1 MATSV
6 PASFRG
12 GEALGAV
19 TFDVPADRG
28 KHVAM
33 QRVLASLLVSLAVF
47 ALATPSSV
55 DAKPQSRPSPRPTPT
70 VKPTPTTTPTPSP
83 TAVPTATPTP
93 SPTATPTY
101 VDGIDVSYHQGTI
114 DWSQVAASGKRFA
127 FVRATAGTLTADT
140 AYAAN
145 RSGARAA
152 GLAVGSY
159 HFANP
164 DTAPNDAASE
174 ASWFLRNAT
183 ISSGDLIPVLDF
195 ETANGLDAAS
205 LTTWAQT
212 WLSQVSTA
220 TGVRPILYTNPN
232 FWSTSMADTDWFARN
247 GYTVLWI
254 ANWTMANQPT
264 VPAGG
269 WAGNGWSFWQHSS
282 LGNVPGISGP
292 VDLDRFN
299 GSSLPTSLLVP

>member
-1 MATSV
+1 
-6 PASFRG
+6 
-12 GEALGAV
+12 
-19 TFDVPADRG
+19 
-28 KHVAM
+28 M

-47 ALATPSSV
+47 ALATPSSIE
-55 DAKPQSRPSPRPTPT
+55 AKPQPRPSSRPTPT
-70 VKPTPTTTPTPSP
+70 VKPTPTPTPTPSATP
-83 TAVPTATPTP
+83 IPTATPTP
-93 SPTATPTY
+93 SPTGSPTY
-101 VDGIDVSYHQGTI
+101 IDGVDVSYHQGAI
-114 DWSQVAASGKRFA
+114 DWSKVAASGKRFA
-127 FVRATAGTLTADT
+127 FVRATAGTLTSDT
-140 AYAAN
+140 AYPAN

-164 DTAPNDAASE
+164 DTAPNDAGNE

-195 ETANGLDAAS
+195 ETRNGLDAAS

-212 WLSQVSTA
+212 WLSQVSAA
-220 TGVRPILYTNPN
+220 TGVRPIIYTTPN

-247 GYTVLWI
+247 GYSVLWI
-254 ANWTMANQPT
+254 ANWTTANQPK
-264 VPAGG
+264 VPAGD
-269 WAGNGWSFWQHSS
+269 WAGSGWSFWQHSS
-282 LGNVPGISGP
+282 TGSVPGINGA